1 MTRRNFLLASAFGT
15 GAVAVTG
22 AAGCSHPRSTSSGRS
37 GRKRSRL
44 FFTSAGKTCLIH
56 ADGTGFRALEFDVPN
71 QATWQPGGFF
81 ADGRRVL
88 FLSMEPRRDGPGR
101 PFDEYYTQTPTHL
114 WVHDLDSG
122 ALDEVATRDRLA
134 VFYTPQL
141 LLNDDRLLVQVV
153 RNKIGQVFNMRLD
166 GSDAVPFTQ
175 AGEGLPYGFSLSP
188 DGQQVAFHLAG
199 PRGYGIWVAAP
210 DGTRRTLVAEHPERL
225 YFGPSWSPDGQWL
238 AFQDCRYRQDPGHD
252 WSDLWVA
259 RPDGS
264 EARQLTEGQALWFGA
279 TYGNPTRR
287 GGGSNVPSWTSDGGV
302 LVSRRLPGSQV
313 AWEYQTQRPDTDHFN
328 RDWKPENAK
337 GGTELCRI
345 DPRDGSSQSLTR
357 SEPPVWDFRGVES
370 SDGRWIAFCRAGTGE
385 VPALWIRDSRTG
397 AERLLHR
404 GINEEGADHPRW
416 LPNLG

>member
-1 MTRRNFLLASAFGT
+1 MGPGSLALALASGCARQRNRW
-15 GAVAVTG
+15 VAPNT
-22 AAGCSHPRSTSSGRS
+22 P
-37 GRKRSRL
+37 RL
-44 FFTSAGKTCLIH
+44 FFTSAGKTCLVH
-56 ADGTGFRALEFDVPN
+56 ADGFSFRVLQFDVPN
-71 QATWQPGGFF
+71 QDTWQPAGFF

-122 ALDEVATRDRLA
+122 ALEEVATRDRLA

-153 RNKIGQVFNMRLD
+153 RNKVGQVFNMRLD
-166 GSDAVPFTQ
+166 GSDAIPFTQ
-175 AGEGLPYGFSLSP
+175 PGEGLPYGFSLSP
-188 DGQQVAFHLAG
+188 DGRRIAFHLAG

-210 DGTRRTLVAEHPERL
+210 DGTGRTLVAEHPDRL

-238 AFQDCRYRQDPGHD
+238 AFQDCRYRHDPGHD

-259 RPDGS
+259 RPDGT

-279 TYGNPTRR
+279 TYGNPSQR

-302 LVSRRLPGSQV
+302 LVSHRLPGSQV

-328 RDWKPENAK
+328 RDWKPGNAK
-337 GGTELCRI
+337 GGTEIRRI
-345 DPRDGSSQSLTR
+345 DPRDGAVRRLTQ

-370 SDGRWIAFCRAGTGE
+370 PDGRWIAFCRAATGE
-385 VPALWIRDSRTG
+385 VPALWVRDSATG
-397 AERLLHR
+397 AERLLSR
-404 GINEEGADHPRW
+404 GLDAKGADHPRW
-416 LPNLG
+416 LPNTAKRGQF